1 MRNYLDTTFAPKY
14 RRKIFYKENRVEI
27 GKILRK
33 LCNWKQVKFVEAEV
47 SPDHIHMLAEIPPK
61 MSVSSFVGFLKGKSS
76 LIIFERY
83 SHLKYKYGNRQFW
96 CRGYYIDTAGKNAKK
111 IAEYI
116 QNQLKEDQVEDQ
128 MTMKEYI
135 DPFTGSK
142 QQFFRR

>member
-1 MRNYLDTTFAPKY
+1 MTTIVFAPKY
-14 RRKIFYKENRVEI
+14 RRKIFYKENRVGI
-27 GKILRK
+27 GKILRE

-83 SHLKYKYGNRQFW
+83 SHLKYKYENRQFW

-116 QNQLKEDQVEDQ
+116 QNQLKENQVEGQ